1 MMIGIPAPKLAGDTP
16 TLDSARN
23 PWEFCLVAGTKTNRV
38 HLCFKNVKSGEITMP
53 TPNEYRQQA
62 SECLELMK
70 EANEWYVRT
79 ALLELAV
86 EFQKRAQKLEHIDT
100 FRPSARC
107 AALR

>member
-1 MMIGIPAPKLAGDTP
+1 
-16 TLDSARN
+16 
-23 PWEFCLVAGTKTNRV
+23 
-38 HLCFKNVKSGEITMP
+38 MP

-86 EFQKRAQKLEHIDT
+86 EFQKRAQKLERIDT